1 MNFYRW
7 LTRQIDRDDPIG
19 VFARNEEQMEV
30 MDYAYREWRYAWR
43 MGTRVPEITV
53 DWWSDAELEESDQ
66 ELLDKQ
72 WHKESDEGTTFGART
87 IQKES

>member
-1 MNFYRW
+1 
-7 LTRQIDRDDPIG
+7 
-19 VFARNEEQMEV
+19 
-30 MDYAYREWRYAWR
+30 

-72 WHKESDEGTTFGART
+72 WHKDKKESDEGTTFSVRT